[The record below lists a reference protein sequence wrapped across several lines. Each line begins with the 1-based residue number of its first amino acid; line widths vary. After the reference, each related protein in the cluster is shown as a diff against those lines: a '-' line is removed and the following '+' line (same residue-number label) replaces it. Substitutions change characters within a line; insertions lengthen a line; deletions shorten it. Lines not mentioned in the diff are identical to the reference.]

1 MSAQWFQQIL
11 WLSLRVYPVTGEST
25 GLGMHNWFDFI
36 SDLVIGF
43 TLLVTAFTMLA
54 VLPGQ
59 KMLFRLKSLV
69 YPVGIL
75 TLACG
80 AAYLSNVLFYW
91 YQIHWLSVLIR
102 TAAVGI
108 SVAGAIQLITAITEL
123 RTLGGYAGSGKLTE
137 NIPDAN
143 VQENKKVPDMQKETR
158 NENYSRSTTGKS
170 DKQEIFE
177 QAKRELQIK
186 ESEERFRS
194 LVESSPNAIVLTD
207 QHGLIRL
214 VNRQTEVLFGYER
227 SELIGKPIETMLP
240 ERFRTNHLDHRD
252 SFYRSPQTRPMG
264 IGRDLF
270 GLHKKGHEIPV
281 EIGLTPL
288 RSQDKLMILSTIV
301 DITERKRNEEKLLQK
316 NEELERFNEEL
327 KARTAQLVQSEKMS
341 ALGTLIAGVAHEL
354 NNPIT
359 GILNYS
365 QYCRR
370 NVPQDGKL
378 VEVLDDLIF
387 EAKRCAEIVSNLLTY
402 SYVSSGISEKE
413 IKETANVN
421 DVIKRVCTI
430 FAHLLKNIDLS
441 VETEKDLPPFHIQA
455 NKLQQ
460 VVSNILKNSIDAIE
474 SRTDKEIRIQ
484 AFQDSDQC
492 HLIIGDNGTGIP
504 EDVIP
509 KIFDP
514 FYTTKDVGKG
524 TGLGLSVCKSIVEE
538 YDGKISLE
546 TEINKGTRFHIT
558 FPKR

>member
-1 MSAQWFQQIL
+1 
-11 WLSLRVYPVTGEST
+11 
-25 GLGMHNWFDFI
+25 
-36 SDLVIGF
+36 
-43 TLLVTAFTMLA
+43 
-54 VLPGQ
+54 
-59 KMLFRLKSLV
+59 
-69 YPVGIL
+69 
-75 TLACG
+75 
-80 AAYLSNVLFYW
+80 
-91 YQIHWLSVLIR
+91 
-102 TAAVGI
+102 
-108 SVAGAIQLITAITEL
+108 
-123 RTLGGYAGSGKLTE
+123 
-137 NIPDAN
+137 
-143 VQENKKVPDMQKETR
+143 MQKETR